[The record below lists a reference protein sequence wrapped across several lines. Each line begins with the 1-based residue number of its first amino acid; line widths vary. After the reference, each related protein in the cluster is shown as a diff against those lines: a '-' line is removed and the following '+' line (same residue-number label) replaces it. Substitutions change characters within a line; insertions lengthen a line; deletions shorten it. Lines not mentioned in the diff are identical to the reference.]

1 MRLRKD
7 GLFAASLSASSN
19 ALGGSIRN
27 GQPAET
33 GRSPVGSVTGG
44 TDPRSN
50 APILRARLRYSKPL
64 GGRVCASL
72 ADDPRIR
79 AGMHRLPRLEVNV
92 DLSLRLLGARC
103 AGHGDVKGRLTHL
116 PHATFS
122 RFKKV
127 REVAQQNRVR
137 YSYPHGRKNAWC
149 GYRHISS
156 FPADQDEVTPDLF
169 RQTLLGTK
177 GCSSLISVKFEAF
190 RTSIRVPK
198 EAIRPRKGSASGRG
212 APPRFDASPA

>member
-1 MRLRKD
+1 
-7 GLFAASLSASSN
+7 
-19 ALGGSIRN
+19 
-27 GQPAET
+27 
-33 GRSPVGSVTGG
+33 
-44 TDPRSN
+44 
-50 APILRARLRYSKPL
+50 
-64 GGRVCASL
+64 
-72 ADDPRIR
+72 
-79 AGMHRLPRLEVNV
+79 MHRLPGLEVNV
-92 DLSLRLLGARC
+92 DLSLRLLSARC

-116 PHATFS
+116 PHTTFS

-137 YSYPHGRKNAWC
+137 DSYPHGRKNAWC

-198 EAIRPRKGSASGRG
+198 EVIRPRKGSASGSLVPFVRG
-212 APPRFDASPA
+212 PGQSVRSGCASASVLSKHPNGGVRVKCLPDAQVQIELQAPLAVVEHVEEGDLDDALLD